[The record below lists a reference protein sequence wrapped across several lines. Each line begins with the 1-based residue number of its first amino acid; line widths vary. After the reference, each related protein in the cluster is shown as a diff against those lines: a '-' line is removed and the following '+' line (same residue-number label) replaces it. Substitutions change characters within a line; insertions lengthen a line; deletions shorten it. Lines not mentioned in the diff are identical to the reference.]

1 MTVVNGRI
9 KTITGEGLTGVLK
22 VSSDTPIRDESG
34 SVIAIR
40 VEPVE
45 LECPDGEFTI
55 ELIPSPS
62 TYRFTYSKIDYT
74 PLYWSN
80 NGTQRYYGAT
90 HEFEG
95 DIYAGAEHTGNDEK
109 LFVTQDVSE
118 TTVLPEFR
126 AVVPNRPHVNFSDLA
141 PTGIVANNQD
151 TSLITLAL
159 LITTRPEYLDP
170 IAAKVAEIMQ
180 D

>member
-9 KTITGEGLTGVLK
+9 KTITGEGLPGVLK

-34 SVIAIR
+34 SVVAIR

-45 LECPDGEFTI
+45 VECPLGEFTI

-62 TYRFTYSKIDYT
+62 TYRFTYSKT
-74 PLYWSN
+74 EVTSLYWSD
-80 NGTQRYYGAT
+80 NGTQRYYGLT

-95 DIYAGAEHTGNDEK
+95 DIYAGAEHTGDDEK
-109 LFVTQDVSE
+109 LYVTQDVSE
-118 TTVLPEFR
+118 TTVLPEFH
-126 AVVPNRPHVNFSDLA
+126 AVVPDRPYVNFSDLA

-159 LITTRPEYLDP
+159 LLTTRPEYLDP
-170 IAAKVAEIMQ
+170 IATKVAEIMQ
-180 D
+180 S